1 MKFAP
6 GPHAAIDAAVLC
18 PAGSFDYTAGWDRMG
33 CVTRGVGLHD
43 GLYRV
48 EQQVFHFTTDACR
61 LFIVSKIEII
71 RTMRHRLENP
81 NWEFRLGGVNIYRM
95 WDIFSTGTIWKIN
108 IYL

>member
-48 EQQVFHFTTDACR
+48 E
-61 LFIVSKIEII
+61 
-71 RTMRHRLENP
+71 
-81 NWEFRLGGVNIYRM
+81 
-95 WDIFSTGTIWKIN
+95 
-108 IYL
+108 